1 MLSRKSLLQTI
12 FLIAS
17 IFIFTPVI
25 SHEIQPS
32 IVDFSF
38 NKERFYQLSMR
49 LNIEAL
55 IAEVGSQHN
64 DTTESENTN
73 KYEKLRKLDANA
85 LMQEFEKFETAFLN
99 KVQLSFDG
107 KKHPLSILDL
117 EIDDVGDIELARDSI
132 INFAGLIP
140 DNTHS
145 VSWQWDASYGNAVFR
160 VASETEPELY
170 SSYLL
175 DGKASDKITIGT
187 DCTNLKKGE
196 KKEGCT
202 QKKTKLDVFLNY
214 INVGFVHIVP
224 LGIDHI
230 LFVVGLFLLST
241 QLKPLLIQ
249 ITSFTIAHSISLA
262 LGIFGVITVSPA
274 IVEPLIAASIIYV
287 CIENIFADKLSR
299 WRPILVFLFGLL
311 HGLGFASVLT
321 EIGLVKGNF
330 ISGLLGF
337 NIGVELGQLTVIALC
352 VLLIGIWFGKK
363 SWYRERITI
372 PASVVIA
379 IVATYWVFERT
390 GLINFT

>member
-1 MLSRKSLLQTI
+1 M
-12 FLIAS
+12 AS

-32 IVDFSF
+32 IIDFSF

-55 IAEVGSQHN
+55 IAEVGSQHD
-64 DTTESENTN
+64 DTTESDNTS
-73 KYEKLRKLDANA
+73 KYEKLRQLDAIA
-85 LMQEFEKFETAFLN
+85 LIQEFEKFESTFLD
-99 KVQLSFDG
+99 KVQLFFNG
-107 KKHPLSILDL
+107 KKYPLSILDL

-132 INFAGLIP
+132 INFAGVIP
-140 DNTHS
+140 DNTHTM
-145 VSWQWDASYGNAVFR
+145 SWQWDASYGNAVFR
-160 VASETEPELY
+160 VASDSEPELY

-175 DGKASDKITIGT
+175 DGKASEKITIGT
-187 DCTNLKKGE
+187 DCTNLNVGE
-196 KKEGCT
+196 KREGCT
-202 QKKTKLDVFLNY
+202 QKKTKFEVFLNY
-214 INVGFVHIVP
+214 INVGFVHIIP
-224 LGIDHI
+224 LGLDHI

-262 LGIFGVITVSPA
+262 LGIFGIITVSPA
-274 IVEPLIAASIIYV
+274 IIEPLIAVSIIYV
-287 CIENIFADKLSR
+287 CIENILSDKLSR

-321 EIGLVKGNF
+321 KIGLTEGNF

-337 NIGVELGQLTVIALC
+337 NLGVEFGQLAVIALC
-352 VLLIGIWFGKK
+352 VIFIGIWFGKK

-372 PASVVIA
+372 PASVMIA
-379 IVATYWVFERT
+379 IIAAYWVIERT
-390 GLINFT
+390 GLITIS

>member
-17 IFIFTPVI
+17 IFLFTPAI

-55 IAEVGSQHN
+55 IAEVGSQHD
-64 DTTESENTN
+64 DTTESDNTN
-73 KYEKLRKLDANA
+73 KYDRLRKLDANA
-85 LMQEFEKFETAFLN
+85 LIQEFESFESKFLD
-99 KVQLSFDG
+99 KVQLSFNG
-107 KKHPLSILDL
+107 KKQSLKILDL
-117 EIDDVGDIELARDSI
+117 EIDDVGDIELARNSI
-132 INFAGLIP
+132 INFAGVIP
-140 DNTHS
+140 DNTHTMN
-145 VSWQWDASYGNAVFR
+145 WQWDASYGNAVFR

-170 SSYLL
+170 SAYLL
-175 DGKASDKITIGT
+175 DGKASDLISIGT
-187 DCTNLKKGE
+187 DCTNLKKNE
-196 KKEGCT
+196 KREGCT
-202 QKKTKLDVFLNY
+202 QKKTKFDVFLNY
-214 INVGFVHIVP
+214 INVGFVHIIP

-274 IVEPLIAASIIYV
+274 IVEPLIAVSIVYV
-287 CIENIFADKLSR
+287 CIENILANKLNR
-299 WRPILVFLFGLL
+299 WRPILIFLFGLL

-321 EIGLVKGNF
+321 EIGLTEGNF
-330 ISGLLGF
+330 ISGLIGF

-352 VLLIGIWFGKK
+352 VITIGIWFGKK

-372 PASVVIA
+372 PASVMIA
-379 IVATYWVFERT
+379 IVAVYWVIERT
-390 GLINFT
+390 GLLTFS